1 MQSYAR
7 LLEKQVYQ
15 SCRTRCWGIQAPS
28 QREDNTPAQ
37 TMSHVTGR
45 RAVANWQS
53 SFKYGVEIR
62 LFLQN
67 GKFKANCADPRP
79 PGLVLAAVALDGP
92 MGGLGRACGA
102 KAEAPS
108 KKYDLSPRSCSLAIS
123 KCHHVNGAHLTTHK
137 WPWCCRLH
145 QGCCH
150 SFWSSR
156 CFETKIF
163 AVSKERESSLSL
175 SRLV

>member
-67 GKFKANCADPRP
+67 GKFRANCANPRP
-79 PGLVLAAVALDGP
+79 PGLALAAVALDDP
-92 MGGLGRACGA
+92 MGGLGGAWGA
-102 KAEAPS
+102 KVGAPS
-108 KKYDLSPRSCSLAIS
+108 KKYDLSPRSS
-123 KCHHVNGAHLTTHK
+123 
-137 WPWCCRLH
+137 P
-145 QGCCH
+145 
-150 SFWSSR
+150 
-156 CFETKIF
+156 
-163 AVSKERESSLSL
+163 LSL
-175 SRLV
+175 SFRSPFTSPFALLLLPSPSLFSVF

>member
-67 GKFKANCADPRP
+67 GKFRANCANPRP
-79 PGLVLAAVALDGP
+79 PGLALAAVALDGP
-92 MGGLGRACGA
+92 MGGLGGAWGA
-102 KAEAPS
+102 KVGAPS
-108 KKYDLSPRSCSLAIS
+108 KKYDLSPRRKFLAAFDWIIRR
-123 KCHHVNGAHLTTHK
+123 H
-137 WPWCCRLH
+137 
-145 QGCCH
+145 
-150 SFWSSR
+150 
-156 CFETKIF
+156 
-163 AVSKERESSLSL
+163 
-175 SRLV
+175 